1 MKAKNAEGLSV
12 GRVLISGKN
21 IRRKIRDLSAGP
33 AINGLQPQVLDTVFF
48 HSIHHS
54 LPIRS
59 EFRVVRYSRIS
70 IEKAAGRFSTLLTE
84 THQRNL
90 GPVVVQVRKVEGQ
103 QFAIARNRKPIGV
116 QAVGHNRSGDN
127 LRCSPFQS
135 AAARLAG
142 ALYGSGSTPIFRRGS
157 SSHHQPASHE

>member
-103 QFAIARNRKPIGV
+103 QFAIARNRKPMVFRPWGTTEAAITSGVPPSIGS
-116 QAVGHNRSGDN
+116 RSIG
-127 LRCSPFQS
+127 
-135 AAARLAG
+135 
-142 ALYGSGSTPIFRRGS
+142 RGS
-157 SSHHQPASHE
+157 LRFRKYTHLPSREQFTSPASLS